1 MAYIALYRKWRPKN
15 FEDVVGQSHI
25 TETLQKAI
33 DTDKVAHAYLF
44 SGPRGTGKTS
54 TAKIF
59 ARAMNCVH
67 GPTSH
72 PCNECEVCRHI
83 LQGESMDVVEID
95 AASNRSIEDIR
106 TLRETIKFMPAEGH
120 KKIYIIDEVHML
132 TTEAFNALLKTLEEP
147 PAHVIFILATTEPE
161 RIPMTIL
168 SRCQRYEFRR
178 ITSQDIAK
186 RLLYVAG
193 QEHIDLTKGAAHILA
208 VQADGGMRD
217 ALSMLDQCVSN
228 TEGTIDEK
236 LVRDLL
242 GLIGRDWLFSLTDA
256 VFAGKGAVIIK
267 AVDDVVRMGKE
278 PQVLLTEVLE
288 HLRAIMLY
296 QADSQTDTLAAYAD
310 SMNELAAQAKKMTPE
325 RVFAILN
332 VLQQALLSAKNS
344 PVPRVAVEMGLLMAS
359 RTQDTGQPA
368 LERQAVRAVPEDVL
382 DRLTRLEQAVF
393 QNGSTAVK
401 PKAQEYIP
409 LPEEEEGPAGFTEEA
424 VPFPDEEYTASSS
437 SSVPEVQHTVAVKT
451 TNNKKNSASVS
462 PHTAAMPNTSAPS
475 AAPAAA
481 ASPAKAVHVAAYQ
494 TIWQQMCAI
503 LDKEK
508 KKAVLSCIRNGR
520 VVYIGEGRVI
530 VAFKTAFMV
539 KRANREDYFKFV
551 DAALSSLLEGTVHMT
566 GYLEGDDELAA
577 YEKKNSK
584 QGINNH
590 PAVSQPDVSKSAEKR
605 EEMPA
610 ANRSP
615 QEKEEKTTDSLHTQ
629 AQPLSSAAPEPQEPK
644 LMPATVEDMS
654 QEERALLE
662 PLLKTVGDCNIYIE
676 DKK

>member
-15 FEDVVGQSHI
+15 FEDVVGQGHI

-106 TLRETIKFMPAEGH
+106 TLRETIKFMPVEGH

-186 RLLYVAG
+186 RLLYVAD

-228 TEGTIDEK
+228 TEGAIDES

-242 GLIGRDWLFSLTDA
+242 GLIGRDWLFSLSEALFD
-256 VFAGKGAVIIK
+256 GKGAVIIK
-267 AVDDVVRMGKE
+267 AIDDIVRMGKE

-310 SMNELAAQAKKMTPE
+310 SMKELAAQAKKMTPE
-325 RVFAILN
+325 RVFAILQ

-344 PVPRVAVEMGLLMAS
+344 PVPRIAVEMGLLMAS
-359 RTQDTGQPA
+359 RTATVGTIATTENQGPSTD
-368 LERQAVRAVPEDVL
+368 LSNVL
-382 DRLTRLEQAVF
+382 DRLTRLEQIVSQGKVVHA
-393 QNGSTAVK
+393 
-401 PKAQEYIP
+401 PKQEYIP
-409 LPEEEEGPAGFTEEA
+409 VPEEDAVSREITDEV
-424 VPFPDEEYTASSS
+424 VPFPDEEYTSNAEPPMPMTPKATSSKTS
-437 SSVPEVQHTVAVKT
+437 SRTVLNV
-451 TNNKKNSASVS
+451 SASQ
-462 PHTAAMPNTSAPS
+462 AEDTSKM
-475 AAPAAA
+475 APAAA
-481 ASPAKAVHVAAYQ
+481 ASPAKTVETTAYQ
-494 TIWQQMCAI
+494 TIWKNMCAI

-520 VVYIGEGRVI
+520 VAYIGEGLVI

-551 DAALSSLLEGTVHMT
+551 DAALSSLLEGSVHMI

-584 QGINNH
+584 SGINSLPVVSKQDISNIAGKSH
-590 PAVSQPDVSKSAEKR
+590 TISAGSESLSEKGTKPADVSR
-605 EEMPA
+605 IQHTIV
-610 ANRSP
+610 
-615 QEKEEKTTDSLHTQ
+615 QEK
-629 AQPLSSAAPEPQEPK
+629 QEAK
-644 LMPATVEDMS
+644 LVPATIADMS
-654 QEERALLE
+654 REERALLE

-676 DKK
+676 NKK

>member
-1 MAYIALYRKWRPKN
+1 MAYIALYRKWRPRN

-83 LQGESMDVVEID
+83 MSGESLDVVEID

-178 ITSQDIAK
+178 ITSDDIAK

-193 QEHIDLTKGAAHILA
+193 QEQIDLTKGAAHILA

-228 TEGTIDEK
+228 TSGTIDEGV
-236 LVRDLL
+236 VRDLL
-242 GLIGRDWLFSLTDA
+242 GLIGKDWLFSLAQAIFD
-256 VFAGKGAVIIK
+256 GKGDVIIK
-267 AVDDVVRMGKE
+267 AVDDVIHMGKE
-278 PQVLLTEVLE
+278 PRVILTELLA
-288 HLRAIMLY
+288 HLRAVMLCQAAPSSDTLSAY
-296 QADSQTDTLAAYAD
+296 DDCLDELRKQAGEWTADSVFQVLA
-310 SMNELAAQAKKMTPE
+310 
-325 RVFAILN
+325 I
-332 VLQQALLSAKNS
+332 LQQALLTAKTS
-344 PVPRVAVEMGLLMAS
+344 PVPRIAVEMGLLMAA
-359 RTQDTGQPA
+359 RQLTQPPA
-368 LERQAVRAVPEDVL
+368 VSIAAAAPQSSGRKAKTAAATKPDVIPVPEED
-382 DRLTRLEQAVF
+382 DYSGAY
-393 QNGSTAVK
+393 G
-401 PKAQEYIP
+401 
-409 LPEEEEGPAGFTEEA
+409 PEEV
-424 VPFPDEEYTASSS
+424 VPFPEDEFTSLEPAPAVRPAAREAAAP
-437 SSVPEVQHTVAVKT
+437 VPQPVRTVEPAV
-451 TNNKKNSASVS
+451 
-462 PHTAAMPNTSAPS
+462 PAPAEPVVKA
-475 AAPAAA
+475 AAPADNKA
-481 ASPAKAVHVAAYQ
+481 PATPPVQATRPVESAAYQ
-494 TIWQQMCAI
+494 DVWKKMCAI

-520 VVYIGEGRVI
+520 VVYIGEGQVI

-539 KRANREDYFKFV
+539 KRANREDYFKFT
-551 DAALSSLLEGTVHMT
+551 DAALSQILGGTYHMQ
-566 GYLEGDDELAA
+566 GFLEGDAELSG
-577 YEKKNSK
+577 YEKKKSELPPVK
-584 QGINNH
+584 AVEKAPVQTEDI
-590 PAVSQPDVSKSAEKR
+590 PAPAPAQETSEPGNETAWQPA
-605 EEMPA
+605 
-610 ANRSP
+610 
-615 QEKEEKTTDSLHTQ
+615 SLD
-629 AQPLSSAAPEPQEPK
+629 
-644 LMPATVEDMS
+644 DMD
-654 QEERALLE
+654 EAERAALE
-662 PLLKTVGDCNIYIE
+662 PLLKNVGDCNIYR
-676 DKK
+676 K

>member
-1 MAYIALYRKWRPKN
+1 MAYIALYRKWRPRN

-83 LQGESMDVVEID
+83 MSGESLDVVEID

-178 ITSQDIAK
+178 ITSDDIAK

-193 QEHIDLTKGAAHILA
+193 QEQIDLTKGAAHILA

-228 TEGTIDEK
+228 TSGTIDEGV
-236 LVRDLL
+236 VRDLL
-242 GLIGRDWLFSLTDA
+242 GLIGKDWLFSLAQAIFD
-256 VFAGKGAVIIK
+256 GKGDVIIK
-267 AVDDVVRMGKE
+267 AVDDVIHMGKE
-278 PQVLLTEVLE
+278 PRVILTELLA
-288 HLRAIMLY
+288 HLRAVMLCQAAPSSDTLSAY
-296 QADSQTDTLAAYAD
+296 DDCLDELRRQSGEWTADSVFQVLA
-310 SMNELAAQAKKMTPE
+310 
-325 RVFAILN
+325 I
-332 VLQQALLSAKNS
+332 LQQALLTAKTS
-344 PVPRVAVEMGLLMAS
+344 PVPRIAVEMGLLMAA
-359 RTQDTGQPA
+359 RQLTQPPA
-368 LERQAVRAVPEDVL
+368 ISISAVAPQASGRKAKTAAATKPDVIPVPEEDYSG
-382 DRLTRLEQAVF
+382 A
-393 QNGSTAVK
+393 
-401 PKAQEYIP
+401 Y
-409 LPEEEEGPAGFTEEA
+409 GPEEA
-424 VPFPDEEYTASSS
+424 VPFPEDEFTSPEPAPAVRPAAREAAAP
-437 SSVPEVQHTVAVKT
+437 VPQPVRTVEPAVP
-451 TNNKKNSASVS
+451 A
-462 PHTAAMPNTSAPS
+462 PAAPVVKA
-475 AAPAAA
+475 AAPADNKAPATPPVQAA
-481 ASPAKAVHVAAYQ
+481 RPVESAAYQ
-494 TIWQQMCAI
+494 DVWKKMCAI

-520 VVYIGEGRVI
+520 VVYIGEGQVI

-539 KRANREDYFKFV
+539 KRANREDYFKFT
-551 DAALSSLLEGTVHMT
+551 DAALSQILGGTYHMQ
-566 GYLEGDDELAA
+566 GFLEGDAELSG
-577 YEKKNSK
+577 YEKKKSELPPVK
-584 QGINNH
+584 AVEKAPVQTEDI
-590 PAVSQPDVSKSAEKR
+590 PAPAPAQEASGTGDETAWQPA
-605 EEMPA
+605 
-610 ANRSP
+610 
-615 QEKEEKTTDSLHTQ
+615 SLD
-629 AQPLSSAAPEPQEPK
+629 
-644 LMPATVEDMS
+644 DMD
-654 QEERALLE
+654 EAERAALE
-662 PLLKTVGDCNIYIE
+662 PLLKNVGDCNIYIE
-676 DKK
+676 NKK

>member
-178 ITSQDIAK
+178 ITSRDIAK
-186 RLLYVAG
+186 RLLYVAE

-228 TEGTIDEK
+228 TEGTIDES

-310 SMNELAAQAKKMTPE
+310 SMKELAAQAKKMTPE

-359 RTQDTGQPA
+359 RTQDTAQLAVDG
-368 LERQAVRAVPEDVL
+368 QAVRTVPEDVL

-393 QNGSTAVK
+393 QNGRTLVK

-409 LPEEEEGPAGFTEEA
+409 IPEEEERPAGFTEEA
-424 VPFPDEEYTASSS
+424 VPFPDEEYTASPAPV
-437 SSVPEVQHTVAVKT
+437 VPEVQHTSLPQTA
-451 TNNKKNSASVS
+451 NGKKAPDSVS
-462 PHTAAMPNTSAPS
+462 PHPAVKPDA
-475 AAPAAA
+475 AAPTAVPAV
-481 ASPAKAVHVAAYQ
+481 SGPAKAVHTAAYQ
-494 TIWQQMCAI
+494 TIWQQMCAV

-551 DAALSSLLEGTVHMT
+551 DAALSSILEGTVHMT
-566 GYLEGDDELAA
+566 GYLEGDEELAA

-584 QGINNH
+584 QGIANQTAVSQDKVSKPVEKTENLPAANGSSPEKIGNEADSLSVQQ
-590 PAVSQPDVSKSAEKR
+590 PAVSAP
-605 EEMPA
+605 PA
-610 ANRSP
+610 Q
-615 QEKEEKTTDSLHTQ
+615 QES
-629 AQPLSSAAPEPQEPK
+629 K

-676 DKK
+676 TKNSR

>member
-83 LQGESMDVVEID
+83 MSGESLDVVEID

-161 RIPMTIL
+161 RIPMTII

-178 ITSQDIAK
+178 ITSEDIAK

-193 QEHIDLTKGAAHILA
+193 QEKIDLTKGAAHILA

-228 TEGTIDEK
+228 TSGTIDETV
-236 LVRDLL
+236 VRELL
-242 GLIGRDWLFSLTDA
+242 GLIGKDWLFSLSQAIFEGRGD
-256 VFAGKGAVIIK
+256 VIIK
-267 AVDDVVRMGKE
+267 DVDDVIHMGKE
-278 PQVLLTEVLE
+278 PRVILTELLA
-288 HLRAIMLY
+288 HLRAVMLC
-296 QADSQTDTLAAYAD
+296 QAASDSDTLSAYD
-310 SMNELAAQAKKMTPE
+310 DCLEELRKQAKSWTPE
-325 RVFAILN
+325 EVFQVLAI
-332 VLQQALLSAKNS
+332 LQQALLTAKTS
-344 PVPRVAVEMGLLMAS
+344 PVPRIAVEMGLLMAARQLS
-359 RTQDTGQPA
+359 QPA
-368 LERQAVRAVPEDVL
+368 EAVAVPVKRQATAKAPTPTAAERPDV
-382 DRLTRLEQAVF
+382 
-393 QNGSTAVK
+393 
-401 PKAQEYIP
+401 IP
-409 LPEEEEGPAGFTEEA
+409 VPEEEDYHGPEGPEES
-424 VPFPDEEYTASSS
+424 VPFPEDEFTSLGEAAS
-437 SSVPEVQHTVAVKT
+437 P
-451 TNNKKNSASVS
+451 VS
-462 PHTAAMPNTSAPS
+462 PPQVTPAVPVPPAP
-475 AAPAAA
+475 AAPAAPKAKEAHPATPAQA
-481 ASPAKAVHVAAYQ
+481 APPVESAAYQ
-494 TIWQQMCAI
+494 GVWKKMCAI

-520 VVYIGEGRVI
+520 VVYIGEGQVI

-539 KRANREDYFKFV
+539 KRANREDYYKFT
-551 DAALSSLLEGTVHMT
+551 DAALSQILGGTYHMQ
-566 GYLEGDDELAA
+566 GFLEGDAELAG
-577 YEKKNSK
+577 YEKKKSDLI
-584 QGINNH
+584 Q
-590 PAVSQPDVSKSAEKR
+590 PAVNPPPASAPVVE
-605 EEMPA
+605 A
-610 ANRSP
+610 ADPVPVP
-615 QEKEEKTTDSLHTQ
+615 QEDIPVPAPSPEEQYQEDESAWQPASLD
-629 AQPLSSAAPEPQEPK
+629 
-644 LMPATVEDMS
+644 DMS
-654 QEERALLE
+654 DAERAALG
-662 PLLKTVGDCNIYIE
+662 PLLKSVGDCNIYIE
-676 DKK
+676 NKK

>member
-1 MAYIALYRKWRPKN
+1 MAYIALYRKWRPRN

-83 LQGESMDVVEID
+83 MSGESLDVVEID

-178 ITSQDIAK
+178 ITSDDIAK

-193 QEHIDLTKGAAHILA
+193 QEQIDLTKGAAHILA

-228 TEGTIDEK
+228 TSGTIDEGV
-236 LVRDLL
+236 VRDLL
-242 GLIGRDWLFSLTDA
+242 GLIGKDWLFSLAQAIFD
-256 VFAGKGAVIIK
+256 GKGDVIIK
-267 AVDDVVRMGKE
+267 AVDDVIHMGKE
-278 PQVLLTEVLE
+278 PRVILTELLA
-288 HLRAIMLY
+288 HLRAVMLCQAAPSSDTLSAY
-296 QADSQTDTLAAYAD
+296 DDCLDELRRQAGEWTADSVFQVLA
-310 SMNELAAQAKKMTPE
+310 
-325 RVFAILN
+325 I
-332 VLQQALLSAKNS
+332 LQQALLTAKTS
-344 PVPRVAVEMGLLMAS
+344 PVPRIAVEMGLLMAA
-359 RTQDTGQPA
+359 RQLTQPPA
-368 LERQAVRAVPEDVL
+368 VSIAAAAPQASGRKAKTAAATKPDVIPVPEED
-382 DRLTRLEQAVF
+382 DYSGA
-393 QNGSTAVK
+393 
-401 PKAQEYIP
+401 Y
-409 LPEEEEGPAGFTEEA
+409 GPEEA
-424 VPFPDEEYTASSS
+424 VPFPEDEFTSPEPAPAVRPAAREAAAPVPQPVRTVETA
-437 SSVPEVQHTVAVKT
+437 VPALAEPVVK
-451 TNNKKNSASVS
+451 A
-462 PHTAAMPNTSAPS
+462 
-475 AAPAAA
+475 AAPADNKAPATPPVQAA
-481 ASPAKAVHVAAYQ
+481 RPVESAAYQ
-494 TIWQQMCAI
+494 DVWKKMCAI

-520 VVYIGEGRVI
+520 VVYIGEGQVI

-539 KRANREDYFKFV
+539 KRANREDYFKFT
-551 DAALSSLLEGTVHMT
+551 DAALSQILGGTYHMQ
-566 GYLEGDDELAA
+566 GFLEGDAELSG
-577 YEKKNSK
+577 YEKKKSELPPVK
-584 QGINNH
+584 AVEKAPVQTEDI
-590 PAVSQPDVSKSAEKR
+590 PAPAPAQETNGSGDETAWQPA
-605 EEMPA
+605 
-610 ANRSP
+610 
-615 QEKEEKTTDSLHTQ
+615 SLD
-629 AQPLSSAAPEPQEPK
+629 
-644 LMPATVEDMS
+644 DMD
-654 QEERALLE
+654 EAERAALE
-662 PLLKTVGDCNIYIE
+662 PLLKNVGDCNIYIE
-676 DKK
+676 NKK

>member
-1 MAYIALYRKWRPKN
+1 MAYIALYRKWRPRN

-83 LQGESMDVVEID
+83 MSGESLDVVEID

-178 ITSQDIAK
+178 ITSDDIAK

-193 QEHIDLTKGAAHILA
+193 QEQIDLTKGAAHILA

-228 TEGTIDEK
+228 TSGTIDEGV
-236 LVRDLL
+236 VRDLL
-242 GLIGRDWLFSLTDA
+242 GLIGKDWLFSLAQAIFD
-256 VFAGKGAVIIK
+256 GKGDVIIK
-267 AVDDVVRMGKE
+267 AVDDVIHMGKE
-278 PQVLLTEVLE
+278 PRVILTELLA
-288 HLRAIMLY
+288 HLRAVMLCQAAPSSDTLSAY
-296 QADSQTDTLAAYAD
+296 DDCLDELRRQSGEWTADSVFQVLA
-310 SMNELAAQAKKMTPE
+310 
-325 RVFAILN
+325 I
-332 VLQQALLSAKNS
+332 LQQALLTAKTS
-344 PVPRVAVEMGLLMAS
+344 PVPRIAVEMGLLMAA
-359 RTQDTGQPA
+359 RQLTQPPA
-368 LERQAVRAVPEDVL
+368 ISISAVAPQASGRKAKTAAATKPDV
-382 DRLTRLEQAVF
+382 
-393 QNGSTAVK
+393 
-401 PKAQEYIP
+401 IP
-409 LPEEEEGPAGFTEEA
+409 VPEEEDYSGAYGPEEA
-424 VPFPDEEYTASSS
+424 VPFPEDEFTSPEPAPAVRPAAREAAAPVPQPVRTAEPA
-437 SSVPEVQHTVAVKT
+437 VPAPAAPVVK
-451 TNNKKNSASVS
+451 A
-462 PHTAAMPNTSAPS
+462 
-475 AAPAAA
+475 AAPADNKAPATPPVQAA
-481 ASPAKAVHVAAYQ
+481 RPVESAAYQ
-494 TIWQQMCAI
+494 DVWKKMCAI

-520 VVYIGEGRVI
+520 VVYIGEGQVI

-539 KRANREDYFKFV
+539 KRANREDYFKFT
-551 DAALSSLLEGTVHMT
+551 DAALSQILGGTYHMQ
-566 GYLEGDDELAA
+566 GFLEGDAELSG
-577 YEKKNSK
+577 YEKKSELPPVK
-584 QGINNH
+584 AVEKAPVQTEDIPAPAPAQEASGIGDETAWQ
-590 PAVSQPDVSKSAEKR
+590 PA
-605 EEMPA
+605 
-610 ANRSP
+610 
-615 QEKEEKTTDSLHTQ
+615 SLD
-629 AQPLSSAAPEPQEPK
+629 
-644 LMPATVEDMS
+644 DMD
-654 QEERALLE
+654 EAERAALE
-662 PLLKTVGDCNIYIE
+662 PLLKNVGDCNIYIE
-676 DKK
+676 NKK

>member
-1 MAYIALYRKWRPKN
+1 MAYIALYRKWRPRN

-83 LQGESMDVVEID
+83 MSGESLDVVEID

-178 ITSQDIAK
+178 ITSDDIAK

-193 QEHIDLTKGAAHILA
+193 QEQIDLTKGAAHILA

-228 TEGTIDEK
+228 TSGTIDEGV
-236 LVRDLL
+236 VRDLL
-242 GLIGRDWLFSLTDA
+242 GLIGKDWLFSLAQAIFD
-256 VFAGKGAVIIK
+256 GKGDVIIK
-267 AVDDVVRMGKE
+267 AVDDVIHMGKE
-278 PQVLLTEVLE
+278 PRVILTELLA
-288 HLRAIMLY
+288 HLRAVMLCQAAPSSDTLSAY
-296 QADSQTDTLAAYAD
+296 DDCLDELRRQSGEWTADSVFQVLA
-310 SMNELAAQAKKMTPE
+310 
-325 RVFAILN
+325 I
-332 VLQQALLSAKNS
+332 LQQALLTAKTS
-344 PVPRVAVEMGLLMAS
+344 PVPRIAVEMGLLMAA
-359 RTQDTGQPA
+359 RQLTQPPA
-368 LERQAVRAVPEDVL
+368 ISISAVAPQASGRKAKTAAATKPDV
-382 DRLTRLEQAVF
+382 
-393 QNGSTAVK
+393 
-401 PKAQEYIP
+401 IP
-409 LPEEEEGPAGFTEEA
+409 VPEEEDYSGAYGPEEA
-424 VPFPDEEYTASSS
+424 VPFPEDEFTSPEL
-437 SSVPEVQHTVAVKT
+437 VPAVRPAAREAAAPVPQPVRTVEPAVP
-451 TNNKKNSASVS
+451 A
-462 PHTAAMPNTSAPS
+462 PAAPVVKA
-475 AAPAAA
+475 AAPADNKAPATPPVQAA
-481 ASPAKAVHVAAYQ
+481 RPVESAAYQ
-494 TIWQQMCAI
+494 DVWKKMCAI

-520 VVYIGEGRVI
+520 VVYIGEGQVI

-539 KRANREDYFKFV
+539 KRANREDYFKFT
-551 DAALSSLLEGTVHMT
+551 DAALSQILGGTYHMQ
-566 GYLEGDDELAA
+566 GFLEGDAELSG
-577 YEKKNSK
+577 YEKKKSELPPVK
-584 QGINNH
+584 AVEKAPVQPEDI
-590 PAVSQPDVSKSAEKR
+590 PAPAPAQEASGTGDETAWQPA
-605 EEMPA
+605 
-610 ANRSP
+610 
-615 QEKEEKTTDSLHTQ
+615 SLD
-629 AQPLSSAAPEPQEPK
+629 
-644 LMPATVEDMS
+644 DMD
-654 QEERALLE
+654 EAERAALE
-662 PLLKTVGDCNIYIE
+662 PLLKNVGDCNIYIE
-676 DKK
+676 NKK

>member
-1 MAYIALYRKWRPKN
+1 MAYIALYRKWRPRN

-83 LQGESMDVVEID
+83 MSGESLDVVEID

-178 ITSQDIAK
+178 ITSDDIAK

-193 QEHIDLTKGAAHILA
+193 QEQIDLTKGAAHILA

-228 TEGTIDEK
+228 TSGTIDEGV
-236 LVRDLL
+236 VRDLL
-242 GLIGRDWLFSLTDA
+242 GLIGKDWLFSLAQAIFD
-256 VFAGKGAVIIK
+256 GKGNVIIK
-267 AVDDVVRMGKE
+267 AVDDVIHMGKE
-278 PQVLLTEVLE
+278 PRVILTELLA
-288 HLRAIMLY
+288 HLRAVMLCQAAPSSDTLSAY
-296 QADSQTDTLAAYAD
+296 DDCLDELRRQAGEWTADSVFQVLA
-310 SMNELAAQAKKMTPE
+310 
-325 RVFAILN
+325 I
-332 VLQQALLSAKNS
+332 LQQALLTAKTS
-344 PVPRVAVEMGLLMAS
+344 PVPRIAVEMGLLMAA
-359 RTQDTGQPA
+359 RQLTQPPA
-368 LERQAVRAVPEDVL
+368 VSISAVAPQASGRKAKTAAATKPDVIPVPEED
-382 DRLTRLEQAVF
+382 DYSGA
-393 QNGSTAVK
+393 
-401 PKAQEYIP
+401 Y
-409 LPEEEEGPAGFTEEA
+409 GPEEA
-424 VPFPDEEYTASSS
+424 VPFPEDEFASPEPAPAVRPAAREAAAPVSQPVRPVEPT
-437 SSVPEVQHTVAVKT
+437 VP
-451 TNNKKNSASVS
+451 
-462 PHTAAMPNTSAPS
+462 
-475 AAPAAA
+475 APAAPVVKA
-481 ASPAKAVHVAAYQ
+481 AVPADNKAPATPPVQAARPPVESAAYQ
-494 TIWQQMCAI
+494 DVWKKMCAI

-520 VVYIGEGRVI
+520 VVYIGEGQVI

-539 KRANREDYFKFV
+539 KRANREDYFKFT
-551 DAALSSLLEGTVHMT
+551 DAALSQILGGTYHMQ
-566 GYLEGDDELAA
+566 GFLEGDAELSG
-577 YEKKNSK
+577 YEKKKSELPPVK
-584 QGINNH
+584 AVEKAPVPTEDI
-590 PAVSQPDVSKSAEKR
+590 PAPAPAQEASGPGDETAWQPA
-605 EEMPA
+605 
-610 ANRSP
+610 
-615 QEKEEKTTDSLHTQ
+615 SLD
-629 AQPLSSAAPEPQEPK
+629 
-644 LMPATVEDMS
+644 DMD
-654 QEERALLE
+654 EAERAALE
-662 PLLKTVGDCNIYIE
+662 PLLKNVGDCNIYIE
-676 DKK
+676 NKK

>member
-186 RLLYVAG
+186 RLLYVAK
-193 QEHIDLTKGAAHILA
+193 QEHIDLTQGAAHILA

-228 TEGTIDEK
+228 TEGTIDET

-310 SMNELAAQAKKMTPE
+310 SMKELAAQAKKMTPE

-359 RTQDTGQPA
+359 RTQNAGQPA
-368 LERQAVRAVPEDVL
+368 LESQAVRAVPEDVL

-393 QNGSTAVK
+393 QGSCTAAK

-409 LPEEEEGPAGFTEEA
+409 IPEEEERSAGFTEEA
-424 VPFPDEEYTASSS
+424 IPFPDEEYTSSPAP
-437 SSVPEVQHTVAVKT
+437 VMPEVQHTSLPQTA
-451 TNNKKNSASVS
+451 NSKKAPDSVS
-462 PHTAAMPNTSAPS
+462 PHPAVKPHAAAPT
-475 AAPAAA
+475 AAPAV
-481 ASPAKAVHVAAYQ
+481 SGPAKAVQTAAYQ

-520 VVYIGEGRVI
+520 VVYIGEGHVI

-551 DAALSSLLEGTVHMT
+551 DAALSSILEGTVHMT
-566 GYLEGDDELAA
+566 GYLEGDEELAA

-584 QGINNH
+584 QGINNQ
-590 PAVSQPDVSKSAEKR
+590 PPVSQASAAKAAEKK
-605 EEMPA
+605 EDLPA
-610 ANRSP
+610 ASSLP
-615 QEKEEKTTDSLHTQ
+615 QEKMENKAKSQ
-629 AQPLSSAAPEPQEPK
+629 PVPPQPLAVVPPAQQEAN
-644 LMPATVEDMS
+644 LMPATVDDMS

-676 DKK
+676 NKK

>member
-1 MAYIALYRKWRPKN
+1 MAYIALYRKWRPRN

-83 LQGESMDVVEID
+83 MSGESLDVVEID

-178 ITSQDIAK
+178 ITSDDIAK
-186 RLLYVAG
+186 RLLYVAS
-193 QEHIDLTKGAAHILA
+193 QEQIDLTKGAAHILA

-228 TEGTIDEK
+228 TSGTIDEGV
-236 LVRDLL
+236 VRDLL
-242 GLIGRDWLFSLTDA
+242 GLIGKDWLFSLAQAIFD
-256 VFAGKGAVIIK
+256 GKGDVIIK
-267 AVDDVVRMGKE
+267 AVDDVIHMGKE
-278 PQVLLTEVLE
+278 PRVILTELLA
-288 HLRAIMLY
+288 HLRAVMLCQAAPSSDTLSAY
-296 QADSQTDTLAAYAD
+296 DDCLDELRKQAGEWTADSVFQVLA
-310 SMNELAAQAKKMTPE
+310 
-325 RVFAILN
+325 I
-332 VLQQALLSAKNS
+332 LQQALLTAKTS
-344 PVPRVAVEMGLLMAS
+344 PVPRIAVEMGLLMAA
-359 RTQDTGQPA
+359 RQLNQPA
-368 LERQAVRAVPEDVL
+368 IVSAAPAAPQASGKKAGTAVDTKPDVIPVPEED
-382 DRLTRLEQAVF
+382 DYSGA
-393 QNGSTAVK
+393 
-401 PKAQEYIP
+401 Y
-409 LPEEEEGPAGFTEEA
+409 GPEEA
-424 VPFPDEEYTASSS
+424 VPFPEDEFTSPEPAPAVRPAAREAAAP
-437 SSVPEVQHTVAVKT
+437 VPQPVRTVEPAVP
-451 TNNKKNSASVS
+451 A
-462 PHTAAMPNTSAPS
+462 PAAPVVKA
-475 AAPAAA
+475 AAPADNKA
-481 ASPAKAVHVAAYQ
+481 PATPPAQTARPVESAAYQ
-494 TIWQQMCAI
+494 DVWKKMCAI

-520 VVYIGEGRVI
+520 VVYIGEGQVI

-539 KRANREDYFKFV
+539 KRANREDYFKFT
-551 DAALSSLLEGTVHMT
+551 DAALSQILGGTYHMQ
-566 GYLEGDDELAA
+566 GFLEGDAELSG
-577 YEKKNSK
+577 YEKKKSELPPVK
-584 QGINNH
+584 AVEKAPVQTEDI
-590 PAVSQPDVSKSAEKR
+590 PAPAPAREASEPGDETAWQPA
-605 EEMPA
+605 
-610 ANRSP
+610 
-615 QEKEEKTTDSLHTQ
+615 SLD
-629 AQPLSSAAPEPQEPK
+629 
-644 LMPATVEDMS
+644 DMD
-654 QEERALLE
+654 EAERAALE
-662 PLLKTVGDCNIYIE
+662 PLLKNVGDCNIYIE
-676 DKK
+676 NKK